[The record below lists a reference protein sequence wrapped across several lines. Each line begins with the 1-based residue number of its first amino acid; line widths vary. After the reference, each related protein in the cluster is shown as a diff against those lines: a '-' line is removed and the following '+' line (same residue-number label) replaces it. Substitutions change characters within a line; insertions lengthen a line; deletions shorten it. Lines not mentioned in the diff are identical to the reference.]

1 MDSKQK
7 GYSQKQ
13 SGFDRFSAWFFT
25 SLKNGLFGY
34 LFTSYDKEN
43 ELYLKKANKVKD
55 KDYERRRGKARRRV
69 AALIEKS
76 VFANAVPAIPDFLLR
91 VSTRDYALIFF
102 IMGLL
107 TTVLYPVR
115 QYLTL
120 IDISFETFI
129 SGIIVC
135 VCCVPLFFSAQSV
148 SKDVMSSKITR
159 GIIFDFLGIREEKF
173 RAASEKKKFTSP
185 NISFFVGLLLG
196 VGSYFITPF
205 KILGIIAILIV
216 AYEVL
221 TVPEV
226 GMILIIF
233 SAPFLNMYAL
243 AASTV
248 YVFICYILKCIVGK
262 RTFKFEYFDLWT
274 SIFIVVLICGGFISS
289 DIRSSAKA
297 MAVCISLSLSYFIV
311 VNLIRSKEWYARGLV
326 SAMVSTL
333 VVSIVA
339 IFQAVMGKIS
349 EFVPDAS
356 FFSTPGEN
364 ISSVFSSSVVFA
376 EYLMITI
383 PIIVTYMITKRERS
397 SKFAAFLLC
406 VISMVSLLLTRSS
419 EGILGCIVAVM
430 LLLLIYHRNYIY
442 LLITMCIGL
451 PVIFLAMPMAA
462 KQSFIDFLG
471 FSDISPSAKLPV
483 LRSAFEMIKSHPF
496 GVGLG
501 NGASDM
507 GSLYFKL
514 AAELGVIGLVIF
526 LAFMLVF
533 AKLSF
538 TYCAKSKNRFRKIS
552 CCVGFCSVVGALAA
566 GTVDCV
572 FADKSVLL
580 MFIISIGMSFAYIK
594 IERDEEAP
602 KSLSVD
608 IASASV
614 DIILSN
620 DTTNAVPKRKY
631 VHAPKA
637 RKERKINEED
647 MVKEFYNG
655 DDLIKVVTDAES
667 EAKEND
673 K

>member
-1 MDSKQK
+1 MDNKQK

-13 SGFDRFSAWFFT
+13 SGFDRFSAWFFA
-25 SLKNGLFGY
+25 SLKSGLFGY

-55 KDYERRRGKARRRV
+55 KGYERRRGKARRRV
-69 AALIEKS
+69 AALIERS

-91 VSTRDYALIFF
+91 VSTRDYALVFF

-107 TTVLYPVR
+107 TTVLYPIR

-120 IDISFETFI
+120 IDVSFETFI

-159 GIIFDFLGIREEKF
+159 GILFDFLGIREEKF
-173 RAASEKKKFTSP
+173 RVASEKKKFTSP

-226 GMILIIF
+226 GVVLIIF

-262 RTFKFEYFDLWT
+262 RTFKFEYFDLWA

-297 MAVCISLSLSYFIV
+297 MAVCVSLSLSYFIV
-311 VNLIRSKEWYARGLV
+311 VNLIRSKEWYARGLT
-326 SAMVSTL
+326 SAMVATL
-333 VVSIVA
+333 IVTLVA

-356 FFSTPGEN
+356 FFSTSGEN

-406 VISMVSLLLTRSS
+406 VISVVSLFLTRSS
-419 EGILGCIVAVM
+419 EGVLGCAVAIM

-442 LLITMCIGL
+442 LLITLCVGL
-451 PVIFLAMPMAA
+451 PVIFLAMPVAA
-462 KQSFIDFLG
+462 RQSFIDFLG

-483 LRSAFEMIKSHPF
+483 LRSAFEAIKSHPF
-496 GVGLG
+496 GIGLG

-507 GSLYFKL
+507 GSLYFNL
-514 AAELGVIGLVIF
+514 AAELGIIGLVVF
-526 LAFMLVF
+526 LAFMFVF
-533 AKLSF
+533 AKLNF

-552 CCVGFCSVVGALAA
+552 CCVGFCSVIGTLAS

-572 FADKSVLL
+572 FEDKSVLL

-637 RKERKINEED
+637 KKDRRISEED
-647 MVKEFYNG
+647 MVKEFYDG